1 MINTYYPNE
10 LLNKLVAAVKGCF
23 ADCADQSELYIA
35 GNCIVE
41 ILSALS
47 KSDKELVSVLQ
58 DASGVGIS
66 AHGDYRHEK
75 KHHQNSPRGFM
86 DGGP

>member
-1 MINTYYPNE
+1 MINTDYPNE
-10 LLNKLVAAVKGCF
+10 LRTNLVAAVKGCF

-47 KSDKELVSVLQ
+47 MSDQELVSVLQ
-58 DASGVGIS
+58 DASGDAAEVDEYIDKMIS
-66 AHGDYRHEK
+66 NITE
-75 KHHQNSPRGFM
+75 
-86 DGGP
+86 

>member
-1 MINTYYPNE
+1 MINTDYLGE
-10 LLNKLVAAVKGCF
+10 LRTNLVTAVKGCF

-47 KSDKELVSVLQ
+47 MSDQELVSVLQ
-58 DASGVGIS
+58 DASGDAAEVDEYIDKMIS
-66 AHGDYRHEK
+66 NITE
-75 KHHQNSPRGFM
+75 
-86 DGGP
+86 

>member
-1 MINTYYPNE
+1 MINTDYPGE
-10 LLNKLVAAVKGCF
+10 LRTNLVAAVKGCF

-47 KSDKELVSVLQ
+47 MSDQELVSVLQ
-58 DASGVGIS
+58 DSSGDAAEVDEYIDKMIS
-66 AHGDYRHEK
+66 NITE
-75 KHHQNSPRGFM
+75 
-86 DGGP
+86 